1 MIVEQLIFTII
12 AFAIFVYMFLKMI
25 KNNDT
30 TYVTILVLEAIGIAL
45 NFVEV
50 LFDVKLNIVFII
62 LKYVFAILLPIIIII
77 LEKRNVRLF
86 EGMGLLK
93 VKFLILFGNTKK
105 AKQILLGI
113 LEKNSDSYKA
123 HLYLAKLYEQEGGMR
138 RAIDEYVY
146 AIDLNKQDYES
157 YYKVADLLNQL
168 NKKDEAAQMLS
179 NLLNKKPDNLEASE
193 LLGKILIEKEMY
205 KEAAN
210 VYQEALKYSPLSY
223 DINYNLGMVYTML
236 NDFQNAKIC
245 YEKAANI
252 NSLAYNSKYSLAE
265 IALIYKD
272 LEEAEKKFQE
282 VLEDEELSADAY
294 YELSKIYLMKGN
306 KDIAIRYA
314 NTAIDVDSKKI
325 VGKIKKDPI
334 FIPIFAKLSIPFNLE
349 EKEDE
354 TRNLSEIEIKSKEHL
369 EEMVEITRSLSYQDI
384 DLLKT
389 KIQNKEKLYNQE
401 KEYEN
406 EKDEKER
413 H

>member
-1 MIVEQLIFTII
+1 MIVEQLIFTVIS
-12 AFAIFVYMFLKMI
+12 FAIFVYMFLKMI
-25 KNNDT
+25 RNNDT
-30 TYVTILVLEAIGIAL
+30 SYVTILVLEAVGIAL

-62 LKYVFAILLPIIIII
+62 LKYVFAILLPIVIII

-86 EGMGLLK
+86 EGIGLLK
-93 VKFLILFGNTKK
+93 VKLLIMFGNTKK

-113 LEKNSDSYKA
+113 LEKNPNSYKA

-138 RAIDEYVY
+138 RAIDEYVH

-193 LLGKILIEKEMY
+193 LLGQILIEKEMY
-205 KEAAN
+205 KAAAN

-223 DINYNLGMVYTML
+223 EINYNLGMVYKML

-306 KDIAIRYA
+306 KDIAIKYA

-325 VGKIKKDPI
+325 VEKIKKDPI

-349 EKEDE
+349 EKENE
-354 TRNLSEIEIKSKEHL
+354 TKNLSEIEIKSKEHL

-389 KIQNKEKLYNQE
+389 KIHNKEKIIEQE
-401 KEYEN
+401 NEY

>member
-1 MIVEQLIFTII
+1 MIVEQLIFTVIS
-12 AFAIFVYMFLKMI
+12 FAIFVYMFLKMI
-25 KNNDT
+25 RNNDT
-30 TYVTILVLEAIGIAL
+30 SYVTILVLEAVGIAL

-62 LKYVFAILLPIIIII
+62 LKYVFAILLPIAIII

-86 EGMGLLK
+86 EGIGLLK
-93 VKFLILFGNTKK
+93 VKLLIMFGNTKK

-113 LEKNSDSYKA
+113 LEKNPNSYKA

-138 RAIDEYVY
+138 RAIDEYVH

-210 VYQEALKYSPLSY
+210 VYQDALKYSPLSY
-223 DINYNLGMVYTML
+223 EINYNLGMVYTML

-306 KDIAIRYA
+306 KDIAIKYA

-325 VGKIKKDPI
+325 VEKIKKDPI

-354 TRNLSEIEIKSKEHL
+354 TKNLSEIEIKSKEHL

-389 KIQNKEKLYNQE
+389 KIHNKKKIIEQE
-401 KEYEN
+401 NEY

>member
-1 MIVEQLIFTII
+1 MIVEQLIFTVIS
-12 AFAIFVYMFLKMI
+12 FAIFVYMFLKMI
-25 KNNDT
+25 RNNDT
-30 TYVTILVLEAIGIAL
+30 SYVTILVLEAVGIAL

-62 LKYVFAILLPIIIII
+62 LKYVFAILLPIVIII

-86 EGMGLLK
+86 EGIGLLK
-93 VKFLILFGNTKK
+93 VKLFIMFGNTKK

-113 LEKNSDSYKA
+113 LEKNPNSYKA
-123 HLYLAKLYEQEGGMR
+123 HLYLAKLYEEEGGMR
-138 RAIDEYVY
+138 RAIDEYVH

-210 VYQEALKYSPLSY
+210 VYQDALKYSPLSY
-223 DINYNLGMVYTML
+223 EINYNLGMVYTML

-306 KDIAIRYA
+306 KDIAIKYA

-325 VGKIKKDPI
+325 VEKIKKDPI

-349 EKEDE
+349 EKENE
-354 TRNLSEIEIKSKEHL
+354 TKNLSEIEIKSKEHL

-389 KIQNKEKLYNQE
+389 KIHNKEKIIEQE
-401 KEYEN
+401 NEY

>member
-1 MIVEQLIFTII
+1 MIVEQLIFTVIS
-12 AFAIFVYMFLKMI
+12 FAIFVYMFLKMI
-25 KNNDT
+25 RNNDT
-30 TYVTILVLEAIGIAL
+30 SYVTILVLEAVGIAL

-62 LKYVFAILLPIIIII
+62 LKYVFAILLPIAIII

-86 EGMGLLK
+86 EGIGLLK
-93 VKFLILFGNTKK
+93 VKLLIMFGNTKK

-113 LEKNSDSYKA
+113 LEKNPNSYKA

-138 RAIDEYVY
+138 RAIDEYVH

-193 LLGKILIEKEMY
+193 LLGQILIEKEMY

-223 DINYNLGMVYTML
+223 EINYNLGMVYTML

-306 KDIAIRYA
+306 KDIAIKYA

-325 VGKIKKDPI
+325 VEKIKKDPI

-354 TRNLSEIEIKSKEHL
+354 TKNLSEIEIKSKEHL

-389 KIQNKEKLYNQE
+389 KIHNKEKIIEQE
-401 KEYEN
+401 NEY

>member
-1 MIVEQLIFTII
+1 MLVEQLIFTVIS
-12 AFAIFVYMFLKMI
+12 FAIFVYMFLKMI

-30 TYVTILVLEAIGIAL
+30 SYVTILVLEAVGIAL

-62 LKYVFAILLPIIIII
+62 LKYVFAILLPIAIII
-77 LEKRNVRLF
+77 LEKRNVKLF
-86 EGMGLLK
+86 EGIGLVK
-93 VKFLILFGNTKK
+93 VKILIMFGNTKK

-113 LEKNSDSYKA
+113 LDKNSESYKA
-123 HLYLAKLYEQEGGMR
+123 HLYLAKLYEEEGGMR
-138 RAIDEYVY
+138 RAIDEYVH

-157 YYKVADLLNQL
+157 YYKVANLLNQL
-168 NKKDEAAQMLS
+168 DKKDEAAQMLS
-179 NLLNKKPDNLEASE
+179 NLLNKKPDNPEASE
-193 LLGKILIEKEMY
+193 LLGQILIEKEMY

-282 VLEDEELSADAY
+282 VLEDDELSADAY

-306 KDIAIRYA
+306 KDIAIKYA

-325 VGKIKKDPI
+325 VRKIKKDPI

-349 EKEDE
+349 DKESG
-354 TRNLSEIEIKSKEHL
+354 TRKLNEIEIKSKEHL

-389 KIQNKEKLYNQE
+389 KVHNKEKISEQE
-401 KEYEN
+401 KDNEN
-406 EKDEKER
+406 DKEEKER

>member
-1 MIVEQLIFTII
+1 MIVEQLIFTVIS
-12 AFAIFVYMFLKMI
+12 FAIFVYMFLKMI
-25 KNNDT
+25 RNNDT
-30 TYVTILVLEAIGIAL
+30 SYVTILVLEAVGIAL

-62 LKYVFAILLPIIIII
+62 LKYVFAILLPIAIII

-86 EGMGLLK
+86 EGIGLLK
-93 VKFLILFGNTKK
+93 VKLLIMFGNTKK

-113 LEKNSDSYKA
+113 LEKNPNSYKA

-138 RAIDEYVY
+138 RAIDEYVH

-168 NKKDEAAQMLS
+168 KKKDEAAQMLS

-210 VYQEALKYSPLSY
+210 VYQDALKYSPLSY
-223 DINYNLGMVYTML
+223 EINYNLGMVYTML

-306 KDIAIRYA
+306 KDIAIKYA

-325 VGKIKKDPI
+325 VEKIKKDPI

-354 TRNLSEIEIKSKEHL
+354 TKNLSEIEIKSKEHL

-389 KIQNKEKLYNQE
+389 KIHNKEKIIEQE
-401 KEYEN
+401 NEY

>member
-1 MIVEQLIFTII
+1 MIVEQLIFTVIS
-12 AFAIFVYMFLKMI
+12 FAIFVYMFLKMI
-25 KNNDT
+25 RNNDT
-30 TYVTILVLEAIGIAL
+30 SYVTILVLEAVGIAL

-62 LKYVFAILLPIIIII
+62 LKYVFAILLPIAIII

-86 EGMGLLK
+86 EGIGLLK
-93 VKFLILFGNTKK
+93 VKLLIMFGNTKK

-113 LEKNSDSYKA
+113 LEKNPNSYKA

-138 RAIDEYVY
+138 RAIDEYVH

-210 VYQEALKYSPLSY
+210 VYQDALKYSPLSY
-223 DINYNLGMVYTML
+223 EINYNLGMVYTML

-306 KDIAIRYA
+306 KDIAIKYA

-325 VGKIKKDPI
+325 VEKIKKDPI

-349 EKEDE
+349 EKENE
-354 TRNLSEIEIKSKEHL
+354 TKNLSEIEIKSKEHL

-389 KIQNKEKLYNQE
+389 KIHNKEKIIEQE
-401 KEYEN
+401 NEY

>member
-1 MIVEQLIFTII
+1 MIVEQLIFTVIS
-12 AFAIFVYMFLKMI
+12 FAIFVYMFLKMI
-25 KNNDT
+25 RNNDT
-30 TYVTILVLEAIGIAL
+30 SYVTILVLEAVGIAL

-62 LKYVFAILLPIIIII
+62 LKYVFAILLPIVIII

-86 EGMGLLK
+86 EGIGLLK
-93 VKFLILFGNTKK
+93 VKLLIMFGNTKK

-113 LEKNSDSYKA
+113 LEKNPNSYKA

-138 RAIDEYVY
+138 RAIDEYVH

-157 YYKVADLLNQL
+157 YYKVADLINQL

-193 LLGKILIEKEMY
+193 LLGQILIEKEMY

-223 DINYNLGMVYTML
+223 EINYNLGMVYTML

-306 KDIAIRYA
+306 KDIAIKYA

-325 VGKIKKDPI
+325 VEKIKKDPI

-354 TRNLSEIEIKSKEHL
+354 TKNLSEIEIKSKEHL

-389 KIQNKEKLYNQE
+389 KIHNKEKIIEQE
-401 KEYEN
+401 NEY

>member
-1 MIVEQLIFTII
+1 MIVEQLIFTVIS
-12 AFAIFVYMFLKMI
+12 FAIFVYMFLKMI
-25 KNNDT
+25 RNNDT
-30 TYVTILVLEAIGIAL
+30 SYVTILVLEAVGIAL

-62 LKYVFAILLPIIIII
+62 LKYVFAILLPIVIII

-86 EGMGLLK
+86 EGIGLLK
-93 VKFLILFGNTKK
+93 VKLLIMFGNTKK

-113 LEKNSDSYKA
+113 LEKNPNSYKA

-138 RAIDEYVY
+138 RAIDEYVH

-223 DINYNLGMVYTML
+223 EINYNLGMVYTML

-306 KDIAIRYA
+306 KDIAIKYA

-325 VGKIKKDPI
+325 VEKIKKDPI

-349 EKEDE
+349 EKENE
-354 TRNLSEIEIKSKEHL
+354 TKNLSEIEIKSKEHL

-389 KIQNKEKLYNQE
+389 KIHNKEKIIEQE
-401 KEYEN
+401 NEY

>member
-1 MIVEQLIFTII
+1 MIVEQLIFTVIS
-12 AFAIFVYMFLKMI
+12 FAIFVYMFLKMI
-25 KNNDT
+25 RNNDT
-30 TYVTILVLEAIGIAL
+30 SYVTILVLEAVGIAL

-62 LKYVFAILLPIIIII
+62 LKYVFAILLPIAIII

-86 EGMGLLK
+86 EGIGLLK
-93 VKFLILFGNTKK
+93 VKLLIMFGNTKK

-113 LEKNSDSYKA
+113 LEKNPNSYKA

-138 RAIDEYVY
+138 RAIDEYVH

-210 VYQEALKYSPLSY
+210 VYQDALKYSPLSY
-223 DINYNLGMVYTML
+223 EINYNLGMVYTML

-306 KDIAIRYA
+306 KDIAIKYA

-325 VGKIKKDPI
+325 VEKIKKDPI

-354 TRNLSEIEIKSKEHL
+354 TKNLSEIEIKSKEHL

-389 KIQNKEKLYNQE
+389 KIHNKEKIIEQE
-401 KEYEN
+401 NEY

>member
-1 MIVEQLIFTII
+1 MIVEQLIFTVIS
-12 AFAIFVYMFLKMI
+12 FAIFVYMFLKMI
-25 KNNDT
+25 RNNDT
-30 TYVTILVLEAIGIAL
+30 SYVTILVLEAVGIAL

-62 LKYVFAILLPIIIII
+62 LKYVFAILLPIVIII

-86 EGMGLLK
+86 EGIGLLK
-93 VKFLILFGNTKK
+93 VKLLIMFGNTKK

-113 LEKNSDSYKA
+113 LEKNPNSYKA

-138 RAIDEYVY
+138 RAIDEYVH

-210 VYQEALKYSPLSY
+210 VYQDALKYSPLSY
-223 DINYNLGMVYTML
+223 EINYNLGMVYTML

-306 KDIAIRYA
+306 KDIAIKYA

-325 VGKIKKDPI
+325 VEKIKKDPI

-354 TRNLSEIEIKSKEHL
+354 TKNLSEIEIKSKEHL

-389 KIQNKEKLYNQE
+389 KIHNKEKIIEQE
-401 KEYEN
+401 NEY

>member
-1 MIVEQLIFTII
+1 MIVEQLIFTVIS
-12 AFAIFVYMFLKMI
+12 FAIFVYMFLKMI
-25 KNNDT
+25 RNNDT
-30 TYVTILVLEAIGIAL
+30 SYVTILVLEAVGIAL

-62 LKYVFAILLPIIIII
+62 LKYVFAILLPIAIII

-86 EGMGLLK
+86 EGIGLLK
-93 VKFLILFGNTKK
+93 VKLLIMFGNTKK

-113 LEKNSDSYKA
+113 LEKNPNSYKA

-138 RAIDEYVY
+138 RAIDEYVH

-210 VYQEALKYSPLSY
+210 VYQDALKYSPLSY
-223 DINYNLGMVYTML
+223 EINYNLGMVYTML

-306 KDIAIRYA
+306 KDIAIKYA

-325 VGKIKKDPI
+325 VEKIKKDPI

-354 TRNLSEIEIKSKEHL
+354 TKNLSEIEIKSKEHL

-389 KIQNKEKLYNQE
+389 KIHNKEKIIEQE
-401 KEYEN
+401 NEY

-413 H
+413 Q

>member
-1 MIVEQLIFTII
+1 MIVEQLIFTVIS
-12 AFAIFVYMFLKMI
+12 FAIFVYMFLKMI
-25 KNNDT
+25 RNNDT
-30 TYVTILVLEAIGIAL
+30 SYVTILVLEAVGIAL

-62 LKYVFAILLPIIIII
+62 LKYVFAILLPIAIII

-86 EGMGLLK
+86 EGIGLLK
-93 VKFLILFGNTKK
+93 VKLLIMFGNTKK

-113 LEKNSDSYKA
+113 LEKNPNSYKA

-138 RAIDEYVY
+138 RAIDEYVH

-223 DINYNLGMVYTML
+223 EINYNLGMVYTML

-306 KDIAIRYA
+306 KDIAIKYA

-325 VGKIKKDPI
+325 VEKIKKDPI

-354 TRNLSEIEIKSKEHL
+354 TKNLSEIEIKSKEHL

-389 KIQNKEKLYNQE
+389 KIHNKEKIIEQE
-401 KEYEN
+401 NEY

>member
-1 MIVEQLIFTII
+1 MIVEQLIFTVIS
-12 AFAIFVYMFLKMI
+12 FAIFVYMFLKMI
-25 KNNDT
+25 RNNDT
-30 TYVTILVLEAIGIAL
+30 SYVTILVLEAVGIAL

-62 LKYVFAILLPIIIII
+62 LKYVFAILLPIAIII

-86 EGMGLLK
+86 EGIGLLK
-93 VKFLILFGNTKK
+93 VKLLIMFGNTKK

-113 LEKNSDSYKA
+113 LEKNPNSYKA
-123 HLYLAKLYEQEGGMR
+123 HLYLAKLYEEEGGMR
-138 RAIDEYVY
+138 RAIDEYVH

-210 VYQEALKYSPLSY
+210 VYQDALKYSPLSY
-223 DINYNLGMVYTML
+223 EINYNLGMVYTML

-306 KDIAIRYA
+306 KDIAIKYA

-325 VGKIKKDPI
+325 VEKIKKDPI

-354 TRNLSEIEIKSKEHL
+354 TKNLSEIEIKSKEHL

-389 KIQNKEKLYNQE
+389 KIHNKEKIIEQE
-401 KEYEN
+401 NEY

-413 H
+413 Q

>member
-1 MIVEQLIFTII
+1 MIVEQLIFTVIS
-12 AFAIFVYMFLKMI
+12 FAIFVYMFLKMI
-25 KNNDT
+25 RNNDT
-30 TYVTILVLEAIGIAL
+30 SYVTILVLEAVGIAL

-62 LKYVFAILLPIIIII
+62 LKYVFVILLPIAIII

-86 EGMGLLK
+86 EGIGLLK
-93 VKFLILFGNTKK
+93 VKLLIMFGNTKK

-113 LEKNSDSYKA
+113 LEKNPNSYKA

-138 RAIDEYVY
+138 RAIDEYVH

-210 VYQEALKYSPLSY
+210 VYQDALKYSPLSY
-223 DINYNLGMVYTML
+223 EINYNLGMVYTML

-306 KDIAIRYA
+306 KDIAIKYA

-325 VGKIKKDPI
+325 VEKIKKDPI

-354 TRNLSEIEIKSKEHL
+354 TKNLSEIEIKSKEHL

-389 KIQNKEKLYNQE
+389 KIHNKEKIIEQE
-401 KEYEN
+401 NEY

>member
-1 MIVEQLIFTII
+1 MIVEQLIFTVIS
-12 AFAIFVYMFLKMI
+12 FAIFVYMFLKMI
-25 KNNDT
+25 RNNDT
-30 TYVTILVLEAIGIAL
+30 SYVTILVLEAVGIAL

-62 LKYVFAILLPIIIII
+62 LKYVFAILLPIAIII

-86 EGMGLLK
+86 EGIGLLK
-93 VKFLILFGNTKK
+93 VKLLIMFGNTKK

-113 LEKNSDSYKA
+113 LEKNPNSYKA
-123 HLYLAKLYEQEGGMR
+123 HLYLAKLYEEEGGMR
-138 RAIDEYVY
+138 RAIDEYVH

-193 LLGKILIEKEMY
+193 LLGQILIEKEMY

-223 DINYNLGMVYTML
+223 EINYNLGMVYTML

-306 KDIAIRYA
+306 KDIAIKYA

-325 VGKIKKDPI
+325 VEKIKKDPI

-354 TRNLSEIEIKSKEHL
+354 TKNLSEIEIKSKEHL

-389 KIQNKEKLYNQE
+389 KIHNKEKIIEQE
-401 KEYEN
+401 NEY

-413 H
+413 Q

>member
-1 MIVEQLIFTII
+1 MIVEQLIFTVIS
-12 AFAIFVYMFLKMI
+12 FAIFVYMFLKMI
-25 KNNDT
+25 RNNDT
-30 TYVTILVLEAIGIAL
+30 SYVTILVLEAVGIAL

-62 LKYVFAILLPIIIII
+62 LKYVFAILLPIVIII

-86 EGMGLLK
+86 EGIGLLK
-93 VKFLILFGNTKK
+93 VKLLIMFGNTKK

-113 LEKNSDSYKA
+113 LEKNPNSYKA

-138 RAIDEYVY
+138 RAIDEYVH

-193 LLGKILIEKEMY
+193 LLGQILIEKEMY

-223 DINYNLGMVYTML
+223 EINYNLGMVYTML

-265 IALIYKD
+265 IALTYKD

-306 KDIAIRYA
+306 KDIAIKYA

-325 VGKIKKDPI
+325 VEKIKKDPI

-354 TRNLSEIEIKSKEHL
+354 TKNLSEIEIKSKEHL

-389 KIQNKEKLYNQE
+389 KIHNKEKIIEQE
-401 KEYEN
+401 NEY

>member
-1 MIVEQLIFTII
+1 MIVEQLIFTVIS
-12 AFAIFVYMFLKMI
+12 FAIFVYMFLKMI
-25 KNNDT
+25 RNNDT
-30 TYVTILVLEAIGIAL
+30 SYVTILVLEAVGIAL

-62 LKYVFAILLPIIIII
+62 LKYVFAILLPIAIII

-86 EGMGLLK
+86 EGIGLLK
-93 VKFLILFGNTKK
+93 VKLLIMFGNTKK

-113 LEKNSDSYKA
+113 LEKNPNSYKA

-138 RAIDEYVY
+138 RSIDEYVH

-210 VYQEALKYSPLSY
+210 VYQDALKYSPLSY
-223 DINYNLGMVYTML
+223 EINYNLGMVYTML

-306 KDIAIRYA
+306 KDIAIKYA

-325 VGKIKKDPI
+325 VEKIKKDPI

-349 EKEDE
+349 EKENE
-354 TRNLSEIEIKSKEHL
+354 TKNLSEIEIKSKEHL

-389 KIQNKEKLYNQE
+389 KIHNKEKIIEQE
-401 KEYEN
+401 NEY

>member
-1 MIVEQLIFTII
+1 MIVEQLIFTVIS
-12 AFAIFVYMFLKMI
+12 FAIFVYMFLKMI
-25 KNNDT
+25 RNNDT
-30 TYVTILVLEAIGIAL
+30 SYVTILVLEAVGIAL

-62 LKYVFAILLPIIIII
+62 LKYVFAILLPIVIII

-86 EGMGLLK
+86 EGIGLLK
-93 VKFLILFGNTKK
+93 VKLLIMFGNTKK

-113 LEKNSDSYKA
+113 LEKNPNSYKA

-138 RAIDEYVY
+138 RAIDEYVH

-210 VYQEALKYSPLSY
+210 VYQDALKYSPLSY
-223 DINYNLGMVYTML
+223 EINYNLGMVYTML

-306 KDIAIRYA
+306 KDIAIKYA

-325 VGKIKKDPI
+325 VEKIKKDPI

-349 EKEDE
+349 EKENE
-354 TRNLSEIEIKSKEHL
+354 TKNLSEIEIKSKEHL

-389 KIQNKEKLYNQE
+389 KIHNKEKIIEQE
-401 KEYEN
+401 NEY